1 MNEFRTIAPDELNT
15 LAQQGKQVHLID
27 VRSPAEYRASHVSG
41 AISIPIDNL
50 SADKIRDRFG
60 DSSAGDEQPLFLT
73 CHSGL
78 RAQLAAER
86 LKRAGFENVYLLEG
100 GTEAWM
106 NTGLPMQKCG
116 NAISLERQVQIA
128 IGALLVLKVIFGFT
142 VNQLFFAAIP
152 IIGAGLIVAG
162 ITRWCGMA
170 QLMAM
175 MPWNRGTDCS
185 NKVAA

>member
-1 MNEFRTIAPDELNT
+1 MNEFKTIAPGKLNS
-15 LAQQGKQVHLID
+15 LGQQGKQVHLID

-41 AISIPIDNL
+41 AISIPIDEL
-50 SADKIRDRFG
+50 TAEKIHDQFG
-60 DSSAGDEQPLFLT
+60 DSRADDEQPLFLT

-86 LKRAGFENVYLLEG
+86 LKRDGFENIYLLEG

-106 NTGLPMQKCG
+106 KTGLPMQKCS

-142 VNQLFFAAIP
+142 VNQLFFTAIP